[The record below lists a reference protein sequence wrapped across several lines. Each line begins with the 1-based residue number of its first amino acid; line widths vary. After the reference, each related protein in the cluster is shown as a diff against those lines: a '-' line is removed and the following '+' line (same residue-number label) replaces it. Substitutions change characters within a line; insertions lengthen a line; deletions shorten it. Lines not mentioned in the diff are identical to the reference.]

1 MKWARTCIHR
11 KCGRLKQYVSW
22 RGASRLL
29 LSLLLTGAVVP
40 VVFLGT
46 SSQAGAATP
55 LTGFYLDLGAS
66 ASVGYQPTDTAPHG
80 ERTTDGYANDIV
92 TYEAQRGMILD
103 LTELGCPDETTA
115 TMISGDDGCYHDDG
129 SQLLD
134 ALAFLRAHASDA
146 GIVTIDLGF
155 NDLRHCVIFGS
166 FSKSCVNTSMTE
178 IDEQL
183 PYILKVLQWAA
194 GPGVSFVGVDH
205 YNPYLAEAISG
216 ATGARIATSSEPVMK
231 NLNIALSSMF
241 AGAGIPMAT
250 VSASFDNQSHVR
262 VDVVGLGTIPDNV
275 AQICELTWM
284 CAPKPF
290 GPNVHPNDEGYLTI
304 ASAIES
310 QLTAPWSDSSPTL
323 ST

>member
-1 MKWARTCIHR
+1 VGEVKPNM
-11 KCGRLKQYVSW
+11 SW
-22 RGASRLL
+22 RGSRLL
-29 LSLLLTGAVVP
+29 AGLILAGAVAP
-40 VVFLGT
+40 VMAFGAT
-46 SSQAGAATP
+46 NAGAATDAP

-92 TYEAQRGMILD
+92 TYEAERGVILD

-115 TMISGDDGCYHDDG
+115 TMISGDDGCYHEDG
-129 SQLLD
+129 SQLAD
-134 ALAFLRAHASDA
+134 ALAFLRAHTSEK

-155 NDLRHCVIFGS
+155 NDLRHCLVYGS
-166 FSKSCVNTSMTE
+166 FGKKCVATSMTE
-178 IDEQL
+178 IEEQL
-183 PYILKVLQWAA
+183 PYILQVLKWAA
-194 GPGVSFVGVDH
+194 GPAVTFVGVNH

-216 ATGARIATSSEPVMK
+216 ATGARIATSSEPVMN
-231 NLNIALSSMF
+231 NLNAALSSMF
-241 AGAGIPMAT
+241 LSAGIPMAN
-250 VSASFDNQSHVR
+250 VSESFENQSHVR
-262 VDVVGLGTIPDNV
+262 VDVAGLGTIPDNV

-284 CAPKPF
+284 CAPKPY

-310 QLTAPWSDSSPTL
+310 ELPAPWSDLSPTL

>member
-1 MKWARTCIHR
+1 M
-11 KCGRLKQYVSW
+11 SW

-29 LSLLLTGAVVP
+29 VSLLLTGAVVP
-40 VVFLGT
+40 VIALGAT
-46 SSQAGAATP
+46 TAGAATDTP

-92 TYEAQRGMILD
+92 TYEADRGVILD

-115 TMISGDDGCYHDDG
+115 TMISGDDGCYHEDG
-129 SQLLD
+129 SQLAD
-134 ALAFLRAHASDA
+134 ALAFLRAHASDK

-155 NDLRHCVIFGS
+155 NDLRHCLVAGS
-166 FSKSCVNTSMTE
+166 FGKTCVNTSMTE
-178 IDEQL
+178 IEEQL

-194 GPGVSFVGVDH
+194 GPGVTFVGVNH

-216 ATGARIATSSEPVMK
+216 ATGARIATSSEPVMN
-231 NLNIALSSMF
+231 NLNVELSSMF
-241 AGAGIPMAT
+241 ASAGIPMAN
-250 VSASFDNQSHVR
+250 VSESFDNQSHTR
-262 VDVVGLGTIPDNV
+262 VDVAGLGTIPDNV
-275 AQICELTWM
+275 AQVCELTWM
-284 CAPKPF
+284 CAPKPY

-310 QLTAPWSDSSPTL
+310 QFTVPWSDSSPTL
-323 ST
+323 SA